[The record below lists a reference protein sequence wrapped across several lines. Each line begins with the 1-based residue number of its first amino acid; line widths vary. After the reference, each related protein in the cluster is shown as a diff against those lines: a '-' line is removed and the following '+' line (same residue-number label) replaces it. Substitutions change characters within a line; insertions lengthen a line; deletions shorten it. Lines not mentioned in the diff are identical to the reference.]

1 MSRITAPEPKVILSS
16 RYPNPQDLLGRP
28 QFTQHREGWLECN
41 LGRQTG
47 EALFV
52 ALWAVGHP
60 ASSCL
65 SLSMALQQQGLKGTW
80 NSPVILGPLFPFPSH
95 TPAAELF
102 SITAPWGLYRALT
115 FTLILGGARQC
126 CCSDTWSGFMC
137 NQGTPLSTLKY
148 QRGFESPSSW
158 HCPPPALASSTS
170 Y

>member
-80 NSPVILGPLFPFPSH
+80 NSPAILGPLFPFSSH

-102 SITAPWGLYRALT
+102 SITAPWALYRESFNFHVNL
-115 FTLILGGARQC
+115 R
-126 CCSDTWSGFMC
+126 WSQAVLLFRHMEWFHV
-137 NQGTPLSTLKY
+137 QPRHTPKHSQIPEGL
-148 QRGFESPSSW
+148 
-158 HCPPPALASSTS
+158 
-170 Y
+170 